1 MRGVYITRS
10 IDNWRNRVRTRSMCN
25 EVYRCPLTLI
35 WWASASSRV
44 SLQVQVRVRSK
55 GKGQGPDRGS
65 LAFPLA
71 SIPDLDLQTNHRWCR
86 GPTFCAGE
94 FAKHLLLHY
103 GLLVNNNHLIVKR
116 GANFVDATWQW
127 CNDIYSLS
135 ATPSRWNNV
144 LLGKRK
150 ELYDHGVGILFV
162 LQLLCIL
169 LCSREAGE
177 KRSGLVWAC
186 QCIFQG
192 SY

>member
-1 MRGVYITRS
+1 MAYLSAFKSPDVTFAFSFFWIRFITRFYE
-10 IDNWRNRVRTRSMCN
+10 NRPIS
-25 EVYRCPLTLI
+25 
-35 WWASASSRV
+35 SACSS
-44 SLQVQVRVRSK
+44 
-55 GKGQGPDRGS
+55 P
-65 LAFPLA
+65 A
-71 SIPDLDLQTNHRWCR
+71 
-86 GPTFCAGE
+86 FCAGE

-169 LCSREAGE
+169 LCSMEAGE